1 MLSENFGLPVNV
13 DEQAIFQD
21 FAAAFNEAFER
32 RYGQKMSP
40 SALQA
45 VRWFYILDA
54 AKRAG
59 YSYAKT
65 NETISFYL
73 RKAIGRGRLVVIDLI
88 RNRPSSIKIQI
99 ISFAFR

>member
-45 VRWFYILDA
+45 VRWFYIIDA

-73 RKAIGRGRLVVIDLI
+73 RKAIGRGV
-88 RNRPSSIKIQI
+88 KI
-99 ISFAFR
+99 SDGTP